1 MEQENKMAYKPINRL
16 ILQMSAPPLIS
27 MFLQYSYNLVDSMF
41 VAKMNEQAL
50 AAVSLSFPITTLMNA
65 LSIWIG
71 VGVNVLIAGYL
82 GQSKQEK
89 ADCAVTLGLILSL
102 LVGFVVNIA
111 TLIFMKPYYA
121 AFTQNRDIFEYGL
134 SYMKICAFMQI
145 PNMVHI
151 AIQKMFQATGNMIT
165 PMWFQIAGVMFN
177 FVFDPLL
184 IFGIGPFPEMGIAGA
199 ALATVLG
206 YTFSM
211 LLALIQLFFTRQKVK
226 PLWKGYRFEP
236 QMLKMLISY
245 GLPSFIM
252 NALGA
257 FMVNFVNIFLV
268 RYSDTAVAFFGAYFK
283 VQQLIIMTVNGLIQ
297 GCLPIM
303 RFNYRAKKEKRLW
316 QTYKVGTLI
325 AGIMMLIGSLLVL
338 CFPNKILF
346 LFSASEEMCSL
357 GVPGMRI
364 MSLGFVFSG
373 ISTMIATYEQA
384 TDKVVP
390 SMTIQLL
397 RQGVLLIPLM
407 WLMNQ
412 TLHIVGIWLA
422 FPVTEFLVCAAAA
435 VLMKRDRKIPGSENA
450 ADA

>member
-82 GQSKQEK
+82 GQRKQEK

-325 AGIMMLIGSLLVL
+325 AGIMMLIGTLLVL

-390 SMTIQLL
+390 SMLIQLL

-422 FPVTEFLVCAAAA
+422 FPITEFLVCGFA
-435 VLMKRDRKIPGSENA
+435 VFYIKKDRRYGF
-450 ADA
+450 

>member
-1 MEQENKMAYKPINRL
+1 METENKMAYEPINTL

-41 VAKMNEQAL
+41 VAKINEQAL

-82 GQSKQEK
+82 GQEKQEK
-89 ADCAVTLGLILSL
+89 ADSAATLGLLLSV
-102 LVGFVVNIA
+102 LVGAVVTA
-111 TLIFMKPYYA
+111 AALLTTRPYYA
-121 AFTQNRDIFEYGL
+121 AFTQNSEIFAYGL
-134 SYMKICAFMQI
+134 SYMKVCAYMQL

-151 AIQKMFQATGNMIT
+151 AIQKMLQATGNMIA
-165 PMWFQIAGVMFN
+165 PMWFQIAGVLFN

-184 IFGIGPFPEMGIAGA
+184 IFGIGPFPQMGIAGA

-206 YTFSM
+206 YTLSM
-211 LLALIQLFFTRQKVK
+211 LLALAQLFFTKQKVRPK
-226 PLWKGYRFEP
+226 WKGYRFDP
-236 QMLKMLISY
+236 QMFRMLLSY

-252 NALGA
+252 NALGS

-283 VQQLIIMTVNGLIQ
+283 VQQLVVMTVNGLIQ

-303 RFNYRAKKEKRLW
+303 RFNYRAKKTERLW
-316 QTYKVGTLI
+316 QTYQTGTCI
-325 AGIMMLIGSLLVL
+325 AALMMLMGTILLL
-338 CFPNKILF
+338 CFPDMILS
-346 LFSASEEMCSL
+346 LFSASAEMRAF
-357 GVPGMRI
+357 GVSAMRI

-373 ISTMIATYEQA
+373 LSTMVATYEQA
-384 TDKVVP
+384 TDRVLP

-397 RQGVLLIPLM
+397 RQGILLVPVMGL
-407 WLMNQ
+407 LNQ
-412 TLHIVGIWLA
+412 TLQLTGIWIA
-422 FPVTEFLVCAAAA
+422 FPVTEWIVCIIAG
-435 VLMKRDRKIPGSENA
+435 VFIRKDRVYHEG
-450 ADA
+450 